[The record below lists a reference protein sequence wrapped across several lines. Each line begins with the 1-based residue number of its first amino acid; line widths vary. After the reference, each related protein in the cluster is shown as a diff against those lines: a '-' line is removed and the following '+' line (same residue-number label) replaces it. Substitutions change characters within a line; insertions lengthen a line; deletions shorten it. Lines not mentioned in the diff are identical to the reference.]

1 MLYQDIT
8 GLVLAGGR
16 AQRMGGVDK
25 GLLDLG
31 GKPMIAHIVER
42 LRPQVRTIIIN
53 ANRNQNEYKR
63 WSDTVIKDSIGE
75 FDGPL
80 AGVASGLEVADTNLI
95 LTVPCDSPLI
105 AENLAS
111 RMHSQLVHDN
121 ADIAVASDGDR
132 LQPVFMLLQRSL
144 LSSIVEFLQAG
155 ERKIDKW
162 FAQHGIT
169 EVDFSDRP
177 ETFLNVNTPE
187 EKDEFVV
194 KYRLNV

>member
-1 MLYQDIT
+1 MLYRDIT

-111 RMHSQLVHDN
+111 RMHSQLVLDN

-162 FAQHGIT
+162 FAQHGVT

-194 KYRLNV
+194 KYQLNV

>member
-1 MLYQDIT
+1 MLHQDIT

-16 AQRMGGVDK
+16 ARRMGGVDK
-25 GLLDLG
+25 GLLELG
-31 GKPMIAHIVER
+31 GKPMVAHIVDR

-53 ANRNQNEYKR
+53 ANRNLNEYER

-80 AGVASGLEVADTNLI
+80 AGVASGLEAAETTLI

-105 AENLAS
+105 AEDLAG
-111 RMHSQLVHDN
+111 RMRSQLVLDN
-121 ADIAVASDGDR
+121 AEIAVASDGDR

-144 LSSIVEFLQAG
+144 LPSIVGFLQAG

-162 FAQHGIT
+162 FAQHEVT
-169 EVDFSDRP
+169 VVDFSDRS

-187 EKDEFVV
+187 ERDELVV
-194 KYRLNV
+194 KYGLNA

>member
-1 MLYQDIT
+1 MPNQDIT
-8 GLVLAGGR
+8 GLILAGGR
-16 AQRMGGVDK
+16 ARRMGGVDK
-25 GLLDLG
+25 GLLELG
-31 GKPMIAHIVER
+31 GKPMIAHIVDR
-42 LRPQVRTIIIN
+42 LHPQVKTIIIN
-53 ANRNQNEYKR
+53 ANRNLNEYKR

-80 AGVASGLEVADTNLI
+80 AGVASGLEVADTALI

-105 AENLAS
+105 AEDLAS
-111 RMHSQLVHDN
+111 RMHNQLVLDD
-121 ADIAVASDGDR
+121 AEIAVASDGNR

-162 FAQHGIT
+162 FAQHEVT
-169 EVDFSDRP
+169 TVDFSDRY

-187 EKDEFVV
+187 EKDELVI
-194 KYRLNV
+194 KYGLNV